1 MAIGASAAGGTH
13 QHHAAVHSP
22 LSAAEHHAAKQVLAK
37 LGVGHKTSLSGHGA
51 NPAVLLKPTN
61 DKITA
66 GSGLHNNKVG
76 VSGATAASV
85 KEHASHASKA
95 KAAKLTGSDKTA
107 VHVTGVSLHHL
118 TKGSG
123 SDK

>member
-1 MAIGASAAGGTH
+1 MAIGASTHGGTH

-37 LGVGHKTSLSGHGA
+37 LGVGKVGA
-51 NPAVLLKPTN
+51 SPAALLKPTH
-61 DKITA
+61 DKLTA
-66 GSGLHNNKVG
+66 GSGLHGSKIG
-76 VSGATAASV
+76 VSGATASSV
-85 KEHASHASKA
+85 KEHGSHASKV
-95 KAAKLTGSDKTA
+95 KATKLTGSDKTS
-107 VHVTGVSLHHL
+107 VHVSGVSLHHL

>member
-1 MAIGASAAGGTH
+1 MAIGASTHGGTH

-37 LGVGHKTSLSGHGA
+37 LGIGKAVGQTA
-51 NPAVLLKPTN
+51 NAALLKPTH
-61 DKITA
+61 DKLTA
-66 GSGLHNNKVG
+66 GSGLHNSK
-76 VSGATAASV
+76 VSGATASSV
-85 KEHASHASKA
+85 KDQISHAA
-95 KAAKLTGSDKTA
+95 KVKTTKLTGSDKTS
-107 VHVTGVSLHHL
+107 VHVSGVSLHHL